1 MTNDGRKILML
12 LGGIYYL
19 KPAIEA
25 AHELGYYVITA
36 DYLPNNIA
44 HQWSDEF
51 VNVSIID
58 KEAVLEVASKKKI
71 DGILSYAV
79 DPGVETAAYVAEK
92 LGLPSVGPYQSVKI
106 LQNKALFRK
115 FLKEHNF
122 NTPFAESFYN
132 YEDVLSN
139 IKKIVFPVI
148 VKPVDSAGSK
158 GVTRVDDIS
167 YLKKAVEY
175 AQKYSHNNG
184 EFIIEEFIELSGYQ
198 SGSDSFSINGKMVFT
213 TFDDQHFDINSS
225 NPYTPAMHVWPS
237 SMSINAQTYLK
248 SEIQRLISLLN
259 MQTSIYNI
267 EARVGV
273 DGKAYIMECSP
284 RAGGNRIS
292 ELIRMA
298 TGVDMITACVKASMG
313 EIVTVQSKPFDGY
326 WINLIV
332 HSNRDGV
339 YHGYAI
345 NESLKNN
352 IKDIVMYSKAG
363 DRVNKFASA
372 GAVVGSVF
380 FRFDNA
386 PEINTSYSYQD
397 NFIKVN
403 IG

>member
-1 MTNDGRKILML
+1 ML

-298 TGVDMITACVKASMG
+298 TGVDMITACVSAAMG
-313 EIVTVQSKPFDGY
+313 DKVNLGLNDFDAY
-326 WINLIV
+326 YLDVIL
-332 HSNRDGV
+332 HSNKRGLLK
-339 YHGYAI
+339 YANI
-345 NESLKNN
+345 SNKIQNNLMDVSLYKKVGET
-352 IKDIVMYSKAG
+352 ICE
-363 DRVNKFASA
+363 F
-372 GAVVGSVF
+372 GAANDTIGSVF
-380 FRFDNA
+380 LKFNNKESLDFYMANQYNLIDVIV
-386 PEINTSYSYQD
+386 E
-397 NFIKVN
+397 
-403 IG
+403 